1 MQKPIHAVDSLSS
14 LDLYLGYCDEEYD
27 DDDDDDEEY
36 DVDVDDNDCND
47 GDDDTTMMMKI
58 MMIVMILSSV
68 MMVLTIEVKAMMIS
82 NTYLNY
88 STHSSIISIY
98 TLCI

>member
-1 MQKPIHAVDSLSS
+1 MQKPIIAVDSLSS

-27 DDDDDDEEY
+27 DDDDD
-36 DVDVDDNDCND
+36 CND
-47 GDDDTTMMMKI
+47 GDDDTMMMMKI
-58 MMIVMILSSV
+58 MMMMIVMILSSV

-88 STHSSIISIY
+88 
-98 TLCI
+98 CIHRI

>member
-1 MQKPIHAVDSLSS
+1 MQKPIIAVDSLSS

-27 DDDDDDEEY
+27 DDD
-36 DVDVDDNDCND
+36 CND
-47 GDDDTTMMMKI
+47 GDDDTMMMM

-88 STHSSIISIY
+88 
-98 TLCI
+98 CIHRI